1 MQDIIKKHSMTV
13 EYLAEQIKQNRQLI
27 FDLDNT
33 IYQETDFLFRV
44 YNEISKTSV
53 NTNPKI
59 VYEFLKKTFLNEGR
73 NNLFNKLENLFPT
86 ESFSVEKSLYIM
98 RNYRCDSCIDT
109 LPWFK
114 EFLSKISN
122 NFVIKIITN
131 GEPQQQINKINS
143 INFYW
148 PNNLIEIVTASSYK
162 AKPNIE
168 SFYHLKDAKKLIS
181 PIYVGDS
188 LIDKEFCKNLNIEFY
203 DIKNL
208 LNND

>member
-13 EYLAEQIKQNRQLI
+13 EYLTEQTKQNRQLI

-33 IYQETDFLFRV
+33 IYLETEFLFRV
-44 YNEISKTSV
+44 YKEISKTSV

-59 VYEFLKKTFLNEGR
+59 IYEFLKKTFLNQGR
-73 NNLFNKLENLFPT
+73 NNLFNKLENSFPT
-86 ESFSVEKSLYIM
+86 ESFSVEKSLFIM
-98 RNYRCDSCIDT
+98 RNYWCDSCIDT

-114 EFLSKISN
+114 EFLSKMSN
-122 NFVIKIITN
+122 NFVVKIITN
-131 GEPQQQINKINS
+131 GEPQQQINKFNS
-143 INFYW
+143 INFFW
-148 PNNLIEIVTASSYK
+148 PNNLIEIVTASSHK

>member
-13 EYLAEQIKQNRQLI
+13 EYLTEQTKQNRQLI

-33 IYQETDFLFRV
+33 IYLETEFLFRV
-44 YNEISKTSV
+44 YKEISKTSV

-59 VYEFLKKTFLNEGR
+59 IYEFLKKTFLNQGR
-73 NNLFNKLENLFPT
+73 NNLFNKLENSFPT
-86 ESFSVEKSLYIM
+86 ESFSVEKSLFIM

-114 EFLSKISN
+114 EFLSKMSN
-122 NFVIKIITN
+122 NFVVKIITN
-131 GEPQQQINKINS
+131 GEPQQQINKFNS
-143 INFYW
+143 INFFW
-148 PNNLIEIVTASSYK
+148 PNNLIEIVTASSHK